1 VVPILKAMN
10 TKELLEEILGDIQR
24 HGRSIEELVYCD
36 RQSIPLDEA
45 EYRALQ
51 LISSIA
57 LAKKLK
63 EP

>member
-1 VVPILKAMN
+1 MN

-24 HGRSIEELVYCD
+24 HGQSIEELIYCD
-36 RQSIPLDEA
+36 RRNIPLDEV

-51 LISSIA
+51 LIASIA

-63 EP
+63 EL